1 VKYAFNTWCYGSF
14 PCWLP
19 SYPLDEV
26 VKRLARIGYDGIEI
40 GCAAPHAW
48 PAYLGAQRRRDLR
61 RLMEGEG
68 LPAVSLLPA
77 PGGGPGFNPASPLA
91 EERAAT
97 VAHYGEVVDLAS
109 DLGAGIVLYI
119 AGWQVFGT
127 LRADALRHSL
137 ECLIP
142 IAKRAAEKGLTV
154 AIEPTS
160 ADSNLIDTADQA
172 LELMRA
178 TGQNNVKV
186 MFDTYHALYRNE
198 PSADYVRVMG
208 EHLAHIHFA
217 DTDRRAPGDGAVD
230 WRSVMQAVKDSGFSG
245 HLTMEIGFN
254 ARSADPDAM
263 AHRAL
268 TYLKRLEKE
277 LV

>member
-1 VKYAFNTWCYGSF
+1 LRYAFNTWAYGSF

-26 VKRLARIGYDGIEI
+26 VRRLARIGYDGIEI

-48 PAYLGAQRRRDLR
+48 PAYLGAQRRRELR

-77 PGGGPGFNPASPLA
+77 PGGGPGFNPASPLP

-97 VAHYGEVVDLAS
+97 VAHYGEVADLAS
-109 DLGAGIVLYI
+109 DLGAGIVLFI

-127 LRADALRHSL
+127 TRADAWNHSL
-137 ECLIP
+137 GCLIP
-142 IAKRAAEKGLTV
+142 IARRAAEKGLTV

-178 TGQNNVKV
+178 TGQDNVKV

-208 EHLAHIHFA
+208 EHLVHIHFA

-230 WRSVMQAVKDSGFSG
+230 WRSVMQAIKDSGFSG
-245 HLTMEIGFN
+245 HVTMEIGFN

-268 TYLKRLEKE
+268 GYLKRLEME